1 MWILSE
7 QGFYSVVQKEWNVRS
22 DSLTIRARCEADLEN
37 LRAFLPAMTA
47 TVESNDSDYR
57 FRTVAGKDAVADAV
71 AGLVRDID
79 YDNFKAR
86 IATESFKRAS
96 IYGRVVRRQ
105 NIWHIRRRKLT
116 ESGPRLGFGF
126 RRRACGVASV
136 DVRWSVA

>member
-37 LRAFLPAMTA
+37 LRAFLPTMTA

-86 IATESFKRAS
+86 IATENFKRAS
-96 IYGRVVRRQ
+96 IYGRVWQ
-105 NIWHIRRRKLT
+105 ELIRLQCL
-116 ESGPRLGFGF
+116 E
-126 RRRACGVASV
+126 
-136 DVRWSVA
+136 